1 MPKAKKETPEVKAPK
16 ATKATKATKA
26 EPKSVELS
34 PEALGALFAFKDA
47 KKREADAKADKEQA
61 ELILREALGTAVEGT
76 SNGLVVIKVAN
87 GRNTHFD
94 RELMKE
100 AYPDAYFATIRE
112 TLFTWLKTL

>member
-1 MPKAKKETPEVKAPK
+1 MPKAKKETPEVKA
-16 ATKATKATKA
+16 TKATKSN
-26 EPKSVELS
+26 PKSVELS
-34 PEALGALFAFKDA
+34 LEALGALHAFRDA
-47 KKREADAKADKEQA
+47 KKREAQAKLDKEQA
-61 ELILREALGTAVEGT
+61 ELILREALGTATEAT
-76 SNGLVVIKVAN
+76 SNGLVVIKVQP